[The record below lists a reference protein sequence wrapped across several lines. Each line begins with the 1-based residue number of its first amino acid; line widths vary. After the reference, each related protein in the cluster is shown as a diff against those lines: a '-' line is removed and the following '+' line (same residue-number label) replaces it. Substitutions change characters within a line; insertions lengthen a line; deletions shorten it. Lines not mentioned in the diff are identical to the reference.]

1 MYDIDELF
9 EDFSQPMKKSRLA
22 LNADKAINFQVLSP
36 IVWTGYL
43 NNEKIKILQTEEHA
57 RILTSFEF
65 EVFPE
70 VMEHHKETVLK
81 IIDKCLKRK
90 GA

>member
-1 MYDIDELF
+1 MKDIDEKF
-9 EDFSQPMKKSRLA
+9 EDFAQLTKKSSLV
-22 LNADKAINFQVLSP
+22 LDADKSLNFQVSYP

-43 NNEKIKILQTEEHA
+43 NNEKIKILQTEKHA

-70 VMEHHKETVLK
+70 VLERHKETVIN